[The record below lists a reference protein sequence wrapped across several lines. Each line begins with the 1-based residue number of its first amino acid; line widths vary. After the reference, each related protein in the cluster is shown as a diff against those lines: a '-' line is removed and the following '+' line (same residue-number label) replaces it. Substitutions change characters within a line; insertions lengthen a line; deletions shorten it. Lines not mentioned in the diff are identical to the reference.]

1 MKYYIKFL
9 IIIYNKFHISKKQAC
24 KSLFF
29 LQINYIMKKYFYE
42 IKEMNDMQISKD
54 EIIHIAKLANLNL
67 TNEEIDK
74 YTNDMED
81 ILNFANTVNN
91 LNTDNVEGGTGI
103 SEKANVFR
111 KDEIEKSYD
120 REELLKN
127 APSQD
132 EGMFRIP
139 KVIN

>member
-1 MKYYIKFL
+1 MK
-9 IIIYNKFHISKKQAC
+9 ISR
-24 KSLFF
+24 
-29 LQINYIMKKYFYE
+29 E
-42 IKEMNDMQISKD
+42 

-67 TNEEIDK
+67 TDAEIDK

-91 LNTDNVEGGTGI
+91 VDTNGVDETIGTD
-103 SEKANVFR
+103 SYNVFR
-111 KDEIEKSYD
+111 KDEIVQSFD
-120 REELLKN
+120 RETLLQN

-139 KVIN
+139 KVIG

>member
-1 MKYYIKFL
+1 MK
-9 IIIYNKFHISKKQAC
+9 ISR
-24 KSLFF
+24 
-29 LQINYIMKKYFYE
+29 E
-42 IKEMNDMQISKD
+42 

-67 TNEEIDK
+67 TDAEIDK

-91 LNTDNVEGGTGI
+91 VDTDGVDEAIVTD
-103 SEKANVFR
+103 SYNVFR
-111 KDEIEKSYD
+111 KDEIKECGN
-120 REELLKN
+120 REELLQN

-139 KVIN
+139 KVIG

>member
-1 MKYYIKFL
+1 MK
-9 IIIYNKFHISKKQAC
+9 ISR
-24 KSLFF
+24 
-29 LQINYIMKKYFYE
+29 E
-42 IKEMNDMQISKD
+42 

-67 TNEEIDK
+67 TDAEIDK

-91 LNTDNVEGGTGI
+91 VDTEGVDEAVGTD
-103 SEKANVFR
+103 SYNVFR
-111 KDEIEKSYD
+111 KDEIKECAN
-120 REELLKN
+120 REDLLQN

-139 KVIN
+139 KVIG